1 MQTLAIVKHLDVLE
15 GDGLHGV
22 AGGEALP
29 DKDPLVL
36 DSVEPALGWGIVTT
50 MPFAAQRAVPAV
62 RRQHRLARLACVRAP
77 SIGRVDQPRDRLAS
91 KPTPG

>member
-1 MQTLAIVKHLDVLE
+1 MQTLAIVEHLDVLE
-15 GDGLHGV
+15 VDGLHGV

-29 DKDPLVL
+29 EDPLVL
-36 DSVEPALGWGIVTT
+36 ESVEPVLGWGIVPT
-50 MPFAAQRAVPAV
+50 MPVAAQRADPAV
-62 RRQHRLARLACVRAP
+62 RRQRRLARLACVRAP